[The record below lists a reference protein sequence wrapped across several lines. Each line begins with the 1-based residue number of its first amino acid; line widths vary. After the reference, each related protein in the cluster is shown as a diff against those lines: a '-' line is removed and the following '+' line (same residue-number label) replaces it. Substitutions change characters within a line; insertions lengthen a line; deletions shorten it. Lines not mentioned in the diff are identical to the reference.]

1 MLKND
6 NKLREIRNI
15 PLWKNGF
22 KKKRI
27 GSKTYLNPFHNLKLF
42 MQSHNQLMPQFVAS
56 ILKLNFLKIV
66 LNTCTKIILP
76 SLNTF
81 IRAKL
86 VFVPFSIVM
95 IMSSV
100 LRGICT
106 PYKPTLVSGCSWKFC
121 QTFTFHPKIFKL
133 NREVQ

>member
-1 MLKND
+1 MCLKMTMKWEIKEIYLGERMD
-6 NKLREIRNI
+6 LRRKDRLENV
-15 PLWKNGF
+15 
-22 KKKRI
+22 
-27 GSKTYLNPFHNLKLF
+27 LNPFRNLKLF

>member
-1 MLKND
+1 MCLKMTMNWERKEIYLCERMD
-6 NKLREIRNI
+6 LRRKDRLENV
-15 PLWKNGF
+15 
-22 KKKRI
+22 
-27 GSKTYLNPFHNLKLF
+27 LNPFRNLKLF